1 VKLRL
6 PLSIVAFVLAL
17 SLIGCSNSA
26 TTSTT
31 APTTPKFLLALDG
44 YGAGNNV
51 NVFPVNATTGVLGA
65 PVTGS
70 AFDLGLTRAMTA
82 AVHPNGHFVYAAD
95 GNDGS
100 IHAWDVSETTGI
112 PVEIAPKVINHSA
125 SYFFS
130 GNYGNVITVT
140 PSGKFLYSANNDATV
155 GAYTI
160 GTDGSLTHL
169 ADLNVGACATGM
181 ITANDSFVWVTDTC
195 YNLLPGIVRPVG
207 NRTVRNGTADNTQ
220 AAKCETTGCG
230 NGAGNVVSLS
240 IGADG
245 TLTRVGS
252 LSLTNV
258 YAQLVSIQVNPM
270 AKFLYVGENGGQ
282 LYSLSVATD
291 GSLTQLAVQAP
302 LSGTPADLAHSPDG
316 KFLYATSLADHAGA
330 FSVDTTSGAVT
341 ELAASPYTGGIGQII
356 VDVTGQFVYLG
367 DPIGS
372 GQVIGYTRDLTTGAL
387 TPIGNTA
394 TAGNRAI
401 AVGIIR

>member
-1 VKLRL
+1 MKLRL
-6 PLSIVAFVLAL
+6 PLSIVALALAL

-26 TTSTT
+26 TTS
-31 APTTPKFLLALDG
+31 PTTPKFLLALDG

-70 AFDLGLTRAMTA
+70 AFDLGLTRAMTV

-112 PVEIAPKVINHSA
+112 PVEIAAKVINHSA

-160 GTDGSLTHL
+160 GADGSLTHL

-181 ITANDSFVWVTDTC
+181 VTANDSFVWVTDTC
-195 YNLLPGIVRPVG
+195 YNLLPAIARPVG
-207 NRTVRNGTADNTQ
+207 NRTIRNAAVSNGQ
-220 AAKCETTGCG
+220 GAKCETTGCG
-230 NGAGNVVSLS
+230 NGAGNVVSMS

-245 TLTRVGS
+245 TLTRVS
-252 LSLTNV
+252 TLPLTNV
-258 YAQLVSIQVNPM
+258 FAQLVSIQVNPM

-291 GSLTQLAVQAP
+291 GSLTQLAEQAP

-316 KFLYATSLADHAGA
+316 KFLYATSLGDQAGA
-330 FSVDTTSGAVT
+330 FSVNTTSGAVT
-341 ELAASPYTGGIGQII
+341 ELGASPYTGGLGQII
-356 VDVTGQFVYLG
+356 VDVTGQFVYIG
-367 DPIGS
+367 DPFGS
-372 GQVIGYTRDLTTGAL
+372 GQVIGYTRDMTTGAL
-387 TPIGNTA
+387 TPIGNTT